1 MLSTIS
7 SVYDPL
13 GIEVPFVLEERE
25 ILKKFCQL
33 KVGWDKK
40 IPENVKNDW
49 VCWQN
54 KLPKLENIRVNRCYK
69 PDNFINVMKAE
80 THHFSDVIEEG
91 YG

>member
-33 KVGWDKK
+33 KVRWDKK
-40 IPENVKNDW
+40 ILENVKNDW
-49 VCWQN
+49 VCWRN